1 MYQLPLNCWRHL
13 HGKRAALMFLTRC
26 LFIQL
31 RCAGCNGQ
39 PGDSRK
45 LAVYFGFQWLVVYE
59 FFIFCSKGRDLL
71 PQGKNLISDKLLS
84 QIHFTVLKLLTL
96 PRSCL
101 SSGAWKQNSS
111 LPAVGGG
118 WGGSLCCGRMGAFK
132 SRWSCDELLR
142 SIAATCQISRPPSLV
157 SHLRN
162 LLKWG
167 WEAAKGPSCSW
178 WRGRGAV

>member
-1 MYQLPLNCWRHL
+1 
-13 HGKRAALMFLTRC
+13 MFLTRC

-31 RCAGCNGQ
+31 CCAGGSGQ
-39 PGDSRK
+39 PGRLSETSVVFWVSK
-45 LAVYFGFQWLVVYE
+45 ASGVQILYFLLKRE
-59 FFIFCSKGRDLL
+59 RSLL

-111 LPAVGGG
+111 LLAVGGG

-132 SRWSCDELLR
+132 SSWSCDQLLY
-142 SIAATCQISRPPSLV
+142 STAATCQISRPPSLV